1 MIAAARANPC
11 PELLMAQNYDPNL
24 SPGWERRYI
33 VIAIILILFGIGII
47 PMSITA
53 YRTGQPIPLLS
64 GHRTYYGWQGFLVTF
79 CCVSAGLAGIW
90 VSTRTKRS

>member
-1 MIAAARANPC
+1 
-11 PELLMAQNYDPNL
+11 MAEDYDPNL
-24 SPGWERRYI
+24 SPGWERRNI

-64 GHRTYYGWQGFLVTF
+64 GHRTFYGWQGFFVTI
-79 CCVSAGLAGIW
+79 CCVAAGVAGIW
-90 VSTRTKRS
+90 ATKRKKRS